1 MSRIISIG
9 TSVPTY
15 GTRQSLILD
24 FMRNAYDD
32 ELVSRKLNVLFH
44 HSGISTR
51 YSVISDFDIALKR
64 HTLFNGSDILPKVE
78 ERLNVF
84 KEYAVPLS
92 IRAIQ
97 NAVEKIGITIAN
109 FGFTHLITVTCT
121 GLYAPGIDAEL
132 IEHLNLPEDIFHTSV
147 NFMGCNA
154 AFHDLKLADMIAR
167 TDDDAKILIV
177 CVELCTLHF
186 QPKNNPD
193 NLLSNTIFG
202 DGAAAVIVT
211 SDSFGIQHQY
221 SGLVMNGFYSLLL
234 SKGES
239 LMGWNITPVNFE
251 MVLDARVPDF
261 IGNEI
266 NNILAKAGKK
276 FNIQPEDINHW
287 AIHPGGKKILDVI
300 QKQLHLTDSDM
311 QNSYKVLD
319 EYGNM
324 SSPTILFVLNEI
336 GKAQL
341 NADEHIFSV
350 GFGPGLSIETS
361 LFTYAE

>member
-1 MSRIISIG
+1 
-9 TSVPTY
+9 
-15 GTRQSLILD
+15 
-24 FMRNAYDD
+24 MRNAYDD

-154 AFHDLKLADMIAR
+154 AFHALKLG
-167 TDDDAKILIV
+167 
-177 CVELCTLHF
+177 
-186 QPKNNPD
+186 
-193 NLLSNTIFG
+193 IF
-202 DGAAAVIVT
+202 
-211 SDSFGIQHQY
+211 
-221 SGLVMNGFYSLLL
+221 
-234 SKGES
+234 
-239 LMGWNITPVNFE
+239 
-251 MVLDARVPDF
+251 
-261 IGNEI
+261 
-266 NNILAKAGKK
+266 
-276 FNIQPEDINHW
+276 
-287 AIHPGGKKILDVI
+287 
-300 QKQLHLTDSDM
+300 
-311 QNSYKVLD
+311 
-319 EYGNM
+319 
-324 SSPTILFVLNEI
+324 
-336 GKAQL
+336 
-341 NADEHIFSV
+341 
-350 GFGPGLSIETS
+350 
-361 LFTYAE
+361 